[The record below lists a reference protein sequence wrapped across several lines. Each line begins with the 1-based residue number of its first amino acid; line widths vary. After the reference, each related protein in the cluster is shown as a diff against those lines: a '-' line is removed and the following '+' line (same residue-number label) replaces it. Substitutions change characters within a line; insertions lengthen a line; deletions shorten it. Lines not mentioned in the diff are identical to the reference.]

1 MMVGLGG
8 NNGTTILGGII
19 ANREGLEWNTKKGI
33 QKSNMYGSMTQS
45 STIKVAD
52 SPEGEIYLKVNE
64 VLPMI
69 RPEDLIV
76 GGWDINSQNMADA
89 MRRAQVFDYELQ
101 LKL

>member
-1 MMVGLGG
+1 MRIENNKYHFRTQKDSGKVGLMMVGLCG

-19 ANREGLEWNTKKGI
+19 ANREGLEWNTKKGV

-52 SPEGEIYLKVNE
+52 SPEGEIYLKVNQ

-69 RPEDLIV
+69 RP
-76 GGWDINSQNMADA
+76 
-89 MRRAQVFDYELQ
+89 
-101 LKL
+101 

>member
-1 MMVGLGG
+1 MITGSPNPTVRIENNKYFFRTQKNSGKVGLMMVGLGG

-52 SPEGEIYLKVNE
+52 SLEGEIYLKVNQ

-69 RPEDLIV
+69 RP
-76 GGWDINSQNMADA
+76 
-89 MRRAQVFDYELQ
+89 
-101 LKL
+101 

>member
-1 MMVGLGG
+1 MVAGSPNPTVRIENNKYYFRTKRSAGRVGLMMVGLGG

-52 SPEGEIYLKVNE
+52 SPEGEIYLKVNQ
-64 VLPMI
+64 VLPMV
-69 RPEDLIV
+69 RP
-76 GGWDINSQNMADA
+76 
-89 MRRAQVFDYELQ
+89 
-101 LKL
+101 